1 LIGRAPAACL
11 PRGMGGPLKVMT
23 KKAVR
28 EACKHLARAW
38 SQDGGKLPRKPPA
51 RCGGESSI
59 AAQPILTDTQDFRTI
74 WQRG

>member
-1 LIGRAPAACL
+1 
-11 PRGMGGPLKVMT
+11 MGGPLKVMT
-23 KKAVR
+23 NKAVR
-28 EACKHLARAW
+28 EACRHLARAW

-59 AAQPILTDTQDFRTI
+59 DAPILTDSQGFRTI